1 MYEYACKIGRVV
13 DGDTMDVIIDL
24 GFSIQYK
31 TRVRLVGINTPEK
44 RTRDLEEK
52 ARGIKASAYALQWC
66 ESQEKITIVT
76 ALDKKGKFGRVLG
89 RLVGENDE
97 CLNDVLV
104 RDGHAVIYDGG
115 KR

>member
-66 ESQEKITIVT
+66 ESQEKGRIFENPGG
-76 ALDKKGKFGRVLG
+76 ALGLASFGPEL
-89 RLVGENDE
+89 LD
-97 CLNDVLV
+97 
-104 RDGHAVIYDGG
+104 AVIESAEECPGECIYIEA
-115 KR
+115 

>member
-1 MYEYACKIGRVV
+1 MYEYACKIDRVV
-13 DGDTMDVIIDL
+13 DGDTMDVTIDL

-52 ARGIKASAYALQWC
+52 ARGIKASAYAVQWWA
-66 ESQEKITIVT
+66 SQEKITIVT

-89 RLVGENDE
+89 RLIGDDGE

-104 RDGHAVIYDGG
+104 RDGHAVVYDGG